1 MFSWIYHLT
10 HLSLEGRVIIYIKVW
25 KVGEES
31 VENTAEGARTLEW
44 KGDIQSN
51 PYTAVDKIESTVV
64 YPVLSVQ
71 LH

>member
-1 MFSWIYHLT
+1 
-10 HLSLEGRVIIYIKVW
+10 
-25 KVGEES
+25 